1 MYDKCPVCNTPLPPG
16 ARACAACGFK
26 ISGSTQ
32 RMQPIRPMRAPEE
45 AAPRPVIERPPLNAS
60 FTVVRGEPINTYYG
74 LEQRTMTIG
83 RAPSNDIFLN
93 DMTVSGHHAET
104 FVVDGQFHI
113 RDTGSFNGVW
123 INNENVDEAV
133 LHDGDIVQIGT
144 FCLLF
149 QQ

>member
-1 MYDKCPVCNTPLPPG
+1 MYEKCPVCNSPLSPG
-16 ARACAACGFK
+16 ERTCSACGFK
-26 ISGSTQ
+26 LSGSTQ
-32 RMQPIRPMRAPEE
+32 RMQPIKFEDEAPK
-45 AAPRPVIERPPLNAS
+45 AAIERPPLNAS
-60 FTVVRGEPINTYYG
+60 FIVVRGEPINTYYE

-93 DMTVSGHHAET
+93 DMTVSSRHAET
-104 FVVDGQFHI
+104 FVRDGQFHI

-123 INNENVDEAV
+123 INNRNVDEAV

>member
-1 MYDKCPVCNTPLPPG
+1 MYDTCPVCNSPLSPG
-16 ARACAACGFK
+16 DSCCAACGFK
-26 ISGSTQ
+26 LSGSTQ
-32 RMQPIRPMRAPEE
+32 RMQPIRVLDESPS
-45 AAPRPVIERPPLNAS
+45 RPIERPPLNAS

-104 FVVDGQFHI
+104 FVRDGQFRI

-123 INNENVDEAV
+123 INNENVEEAV
-133 LHDGDIVQIGT
+133 LRDGDIVQIGT

>member
-1 MYDKCPVCNTPLPPG
+1 MYETCPVCNSPLKPG
-16 ARACAACGFK
+16 DAFCAACGFK
-26 ISGSTQ
+26 LSGSTQ
-32 RMQPIRPMRAPEE
+32 RIQPIVFQEERDVRP
-45 AAPRPVIERPPLNAS
+45 IERPAQKAS
-60 FTVVRGEPINTYYG
+60 FTVVRGEQINTRYD

-104 FVVDGQFHI
+104 FVRQGAFYI
-113 RDTGSFNGVW
+113 KDTGSFNGVW
-123 INNENVDEAV
+123 INNKNVNESE

>member
-1 MYDKCPVCNTPLPPG
+1 MYDTCPVCNTPLKPG
-16 ARACAACGFK
+16 DSACSACGFK

-32 RMQPIRPMRAPEE
+32 RIQPIHFQEEEERVVRP
-45 AAPRPVIERPPLNAS
+45 IERPAQKGSL
-60 FTVVRGEPINTYYG
+60 TVVRGEQVNTRYE

-104 FVVDGQFHI
+104 YVRDGTFYI

-123 INNENVDEAV
+123 INNENVADAA
-133 LHDGDIVQIGT
+133 LRDGDIVQIGT

-149 QQ
+149 QY